1 MLLPIQIRANSRLKN
16 FRIDRTFFSFLE
28 LDIQIIYYLSILIF
42 KHFRILLVLWGHK
55 GEYSAPANIIPI
67 EIKRHSFVHLPAIRR
82 FFKGKIKRESRRT
95 GKEPKKKKKEEE
107 EEDRLIAGSRI
118 SRTGV

>member
-1 MLLPIQIRANSRLKN
+1 MKLRITISKYHWWYLSLISLQIILLSIQIRVNSRLKN
-16 FRIDRTFFSFLE
+16 FEIDRTFFSFLE

-55 GEYSAPANIIPI
+55 GEYSAPAIIIPI

-82 FFKGKIKRESRRT
+82 FF
-95 GKEPKKKKKEEE
+95 
-107 EEDRLIAGSRI
+107 
-118 SRTGV
+118 